1 MRRLGDLHRRRSAV
15 LTAPLHTFDDDA
27 GRLADR
33 VAAYVH
39 GRASHRDERLGPP
52 PTAAE
57 MAGSLDGAI
66 TAEGLGLERA
76 FDLFAGAVAPNTLT
90 IEHPRFLAFV
100 AYAPAV
106 GAVLFDAALSA
117 AGIFG
122 TSWLE
127 AAGATAAEN
136 QALRWLADL
145 AGMPPGAG
153 GTFVS
158 GGTVANVNGM
168 AVGRHW
174 WRAAR
179 GDSGRR
185 VAFAMSEEVHSS
197 VRLAASMLE
206 IHVVDVPTD
215 SRGLMR
221 GDALSQAL
229 DDAATAGTEVCG
241 VAATAGITNLGLVD
255 DLAGI
260 ARVTKERGL
269 WLHVDGAY
277 GGAALLSE
285 RARPRFAGIELADS
299 LVIDPHKWL
308 FAALDCSALIY
319 RDPSLAMA
327 TFTQSAAYL
336 EPFQASGEVNPG
348 DLAAHLTR
356 RARGLPLWFTVA
368 AYGSEAIAAAVDAG
382 ILLAHESARLVE
394 ATPYL
399 ELAVEP
405 ELSVVVFRRLGWRP
419 ADYHAWS
426 DRMLAAGEALVLPTS
441 WHGETLMRLCF
452 VNPRTTLDDVRLL
465 IDAMA

>member
-1 MRRLGDLHRRRSAV
+1 MARL
-15 LTAPLHTFDDDA
+15 
-27 GRLADR
+27 LA
-33 VAAYVH
+33 
-39 GRASHRDERLGPP
+39 
-52 PTAAE
+52 
-57 MAGSLDGAI
+57 GAI
-66 TAEGLGLERA
+66 TAGGLGIERA

-90 IEHPRFLAFV
+90 VEHPRFLAFV
-100 AYAPAV
+100 SYAPAV

-153 GTFVS
+153 GIFLS

-174 WRAAR
+174 WRAAH

-197 VRLAASMLE
+197 VRLAAKMLE
-206 IHVVDVPTD
+206 IDVVDVPTD
-215 SRGLMR
+215 ARGLMH
-221 GDALSQAL
+221 GEALAAAL
-229 DDAATAGTEVCG
+229 AAAETAGTEVCG
-241 VAATAGITNLGLVD
+241 VATTAGITNLGLVD

-260 ARVTKERGL
+260 ARVTKARGL
-269 WLHVDGAY
+269 WLHVDAAY
-277 GGAALLSE
+277 GGAALLSA
-285 RARPRFAGIELADS
+285 RARPLFAGIELADA

-308 FAALDCSALIY
+308 FSTLDCSALIY
-319 RDPSLAMA
+319 RDPALARA
-327 TFTQSAAYL
+327 AFTQSAAYL

-356 RARGLPLWFTVA
+356 RARGLPLWFTLA
-368 AYGSEAIAAAVDAG
+368 AYGSEAVAAAVDAG
-382 ILLAHESARLVE
+382 IDLATESARLVD
-394 ATPYL
+394 AAPHL

-419 ADYHAWS
+419 ADYQAWS
-426 DRMLAAGEALVLPTS
+426 DRMLAAGEALALPTS
-441 WHGETLMRLCF
+441 WHGETLMRFCF
-452 VNPRTTLDDVRLL
+452 INPRTTLDDVRMLL
-465 IDAMA
+465 AAMA